1 MQMTVFLD
9 DFIYSLQSVGGISV
23 YWTSVLNE
31 INKIA
36 HGNIILVRITDS
48 NNILVTDLKWNKRII
63 PETNLPF
70 SLSRILPFCKKLP
83 AKSLFH
89 SSYLRV
95 SLQKDVCNI
104 VTIHDLAAEL
114 DKIKGIRRWL
124 KLALQRFAI
133 KHADGIICVS
143 ETTKKSLMKYY
154 PKLDESNVKIIHHG
168 CSDAFYPYPD
178 KNGSEKLTLFIGGRG
193 EYKNFKVCVKALS
206 QFPTYKLLMIGGGKL
221 SKKEQ
226 IFLKQ
231 ELGERFSHTE
241 NVPTEK
247 LNSYYNKAFCLLYP
261 SFYEGFGMPVLEA
274 MKAGCPVISTN
285 IEAINEV
292 TADSA
297 ILVKDFWDTEAYVQ
311 AIHFLENGLERDKLI
326 KKGIERAKLFSW
338 KKHCEEQLSFYQY
351 VYYKKFKGQLVFK
364 EDNNNLISSC

>member
-1 MQMTVFLD
+1 MTVFLD

-36 HGNIILVRITDS
+36 YGNIALIRMTAS
-48 NNILVTDLKWNKRII
+48 KNILSPDLKWTKIII

-70 SLSRILPFCKKLP
+70 SLSRILPFYKKLP
-83 AKSLFH
+83 AKSIFH

-95 SLQKDVCNI
+95 SLQKEVCNV

-114 DKIKGIRRWL
+114 NKIKGIRRWL

-143 ETTKKSLMKYY
+143 ETTKKSLLEHY
-154 PKLDESNVKIIHHG
+154 PKLDKNNVKVIHHG
-168 CSDAFYPYPD
+168 CSDAFYPHPE
-178 KNGSEKLTLFIGGRG
+178 KKEHEKLVLFIGGRG
-193 EYKNFKVCVKALS
+193 EYKNFKVCVQALS
-206 QFPTYKLLMIGGGKL
+206 RFPGYRLLMIGGGPL
-221 SKKEQ
+221 SKNEQ
-226 IFLKQ
+226 IFLRQ

-241 NVPTEK
+241 NVSTEK

-285 IEAINEV
+285 ISAIREV
-292 TADSA
+292 AADSA
-297 ILVKDFWDTEAYVQ
+297 ILVNEFWDTEAYIK
-311 AIHFLENGLERDKLI
+311 ALHFLENRLEREELI

-338 KKHCEEQLSFYQY
+338 EKHCEEQLSFYQF
-351 VYYKKFKGQLVFK
+351 VYHQKFKEQLVFK
-364 EDNNNLISSC
+364 ERLAVV